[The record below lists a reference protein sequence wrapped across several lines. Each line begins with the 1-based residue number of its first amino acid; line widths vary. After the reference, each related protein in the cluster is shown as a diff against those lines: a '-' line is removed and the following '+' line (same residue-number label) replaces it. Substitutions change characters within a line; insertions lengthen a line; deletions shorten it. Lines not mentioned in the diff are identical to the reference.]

1 MIGKMLKFMRKEKG
15 LNQVQLS
22 KLLNI
27 AQTTLSGYETK
38 YSNPTF
44 ETIEMIANECDFEIY
59 FKNKKTKESYTL
71 KDLERKD
78 V

>member
-1 MIGKMLKFMRKEKG
+1 MIGKMLKFMRKQKG
-15 LNQVQLS
+15 FSQIQLA

-38 YSNPTF
+38 YSNPTY
-44 ETIEMIANECDFEIY
+44 ETIEQIAKECDFEII
-59 FKNKKTKESYTL
+59 FKDSNTKKEYKI

-78 V
+78 F

>member
-38 YSNPTF
+38 YSNCQHNF
-44 ETIEMIANECDFEIY
+44 IRKLDN
-59 FKNKKTKESYTL
+59 
-71 KDLERKD
+71 LEQYLY
-78 V
+78 

>member
-1 MIGKMLKFMRKEKG
+1 MIGKMLKLIRESKK
-15 LNQVQLS
+15 LSQKQLA

-44 ETIEMIANECDFEIY
+44 EMIEKIA
-59 FKNKKTKESYTL
+59 K
-71 KDLERKD
+71 
-78 V
+78 